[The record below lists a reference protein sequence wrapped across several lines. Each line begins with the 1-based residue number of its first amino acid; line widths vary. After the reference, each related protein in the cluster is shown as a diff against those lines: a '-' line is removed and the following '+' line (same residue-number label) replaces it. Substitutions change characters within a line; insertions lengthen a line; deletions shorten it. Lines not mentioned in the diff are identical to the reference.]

1 MDDVVKR
8 IVSRD
13 CPVCGGAKNQA
24 AALPYG
30 TEEWPMVAC
39 GGCGFV
45 FLTQAPI
52 YERLSEEFAWEKTS
66 RLEREARE
74 IKEPIKQGIRAYP

>member
-1 MDDVVKR
+1 MDDVEKR

-13 CPVCGGAKNQA
+13 CPVCGGAKSQA

-39 GGCGFV
+39 GGPRVARGPIAV
-45 FLTQAPI
+45 WRASTPRRPPGQAPPTV
-52 YERLSEEFAWEKTS
+52 LA
-66 RLEREARE
+66 
-74 IKEPIKQGIRAYP
+74 QN